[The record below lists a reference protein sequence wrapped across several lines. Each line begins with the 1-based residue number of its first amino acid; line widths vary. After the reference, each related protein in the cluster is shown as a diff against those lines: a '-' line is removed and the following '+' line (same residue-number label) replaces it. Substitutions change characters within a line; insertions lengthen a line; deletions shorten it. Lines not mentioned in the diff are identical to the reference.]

1 MRLVGLRRP
10 PPITPMSLSPIER
23 KLFGRSRHCSRSW
36 RRWTRTDVLQLL
48 ERDHLRT
55 DNGLAKYCRRGQYAR
70 LEWRASV
77 PIPEIKLFR
86 SRAAI
91 VRPGIT
97 WSSENVDFNRGA
109 VLDYI
114 GLYGFGSNGIGS
126 FLAKIGTNSPGLAMR
141 AIKMG

>member
-23 KLFGRSRHCSRSW
+23 KLLGPSRHCSRSW

-77 PIPEIKLFR
+77 PIPEINYFGR
-86 SRAAI
+86 GPQSFG
-91 VRPGIT
+91 PG
-97 WSSENVDFNRGA
+97 
-109 VLDYI
+109 
-114 GLYGFGSNGIGS
+114 
-126 FLAKIGTNSPGLAMR
+126 
-141 AIKMG
+141 